1 MKTASAKAKGRRL
14 QQYVRDCI
22 LSLFPELTKDDVTSR
37 SMGAQGTDIL
47 LSREAKDYFPF
58 AIEYKNQEKLNIWD
72 ALEQTEENSNDCMP
86 MLIFTRNGADIYCCI
101 KWDDFMRITGEDEK
115 ATTD

>member
-22 LSLFPELTKDDVTSR
+22 LSLFPELTNDDATSR

-47 LSREAKDYFPF
+47 LSQAAKDCFPF
-58 AIEYKNQEKLNIWD
+58 AIECKNQEKLNIWD
-72 ALEQTEENSNDCMP
+72 ALEQARANAETNMP
-86 MLIFTRNGADIYCCI
+86 MLIFTRNKAKVYCCLEFN
-101 KWDDFMRITGEDEK
+101 DFLKLIGEDEK
-115 ATTD
+115 